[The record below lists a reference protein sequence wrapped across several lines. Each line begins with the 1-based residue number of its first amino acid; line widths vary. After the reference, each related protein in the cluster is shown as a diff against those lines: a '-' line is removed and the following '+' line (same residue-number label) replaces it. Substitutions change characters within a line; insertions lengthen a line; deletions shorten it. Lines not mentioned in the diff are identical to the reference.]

1 MLGLAVSYTLSQAI
15 WIGSKWFCTEKLEN
29 KTELVWGSKTFQVL
43 GIEFDTDLE
52 QMAKENYN

>member
-15 WIGSKWFCTEKLEN
+15 WIGSKRFCTEKLEN